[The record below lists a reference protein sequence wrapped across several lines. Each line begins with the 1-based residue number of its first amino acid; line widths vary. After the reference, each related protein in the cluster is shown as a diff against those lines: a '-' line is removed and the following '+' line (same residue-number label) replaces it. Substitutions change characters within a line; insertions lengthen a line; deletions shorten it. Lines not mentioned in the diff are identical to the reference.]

1 MSEISSNRQGL
12 VMAKDLRK
20 LIKIAAAQ
28 QGITVSQLVQDAVR
42 EYLSNERKTSKW
54 NTDVVD

>member
-42 EYLSNERKTSKW
+42 EYLSNERKTSK
-54 NTDVVD
+54 

>member
-1 MSEISSNRQGL
+1 MSEVSSNRQGL
-12 VMAKDLRK
+12 VMSKDLRK

-42 EYLSNERKTSKW
+42 AYLGKEGNNK
-54 NTDVVD
+54 